1 MQRDLSCPVLWQ
13 ESLRASQERRIQSAR
28 RETRERVGRRSTV
41 AALCGLAVLT
51 GGAFAHDGGAPE
63 GSAATAAEGSAA
75 TTVYLESG
83 DSGAQVRDVQQALE
97 ISVDGVYGPQTE
109 RSVRSFQERNG
120 LQVDGI
126 AGPVTMRALG
136 LGGGAGASEGASSG
150 GEGTTTPSEESA
162 EEPAATE
169 EPEAEEPEAEEPAAE
184 EPAVEEPA
192 DEEPAPDEVEE
203 PAAEEPVAEEP
214 VAEEPVAEEPVAEEP
229 AAEEPSSDLQAIAQC
244 ESGGDAGAVSSNG
257 EYRGKYQFSRET
269 WRGVG
274 GEGDPAAATEAEQ
287 DRRAAGLYE
296 QSGSAPWPTCG

>member
-150 GEGTTTPSEESA
+150 GEGTTTPSEEPA

-169 EPEAEEPEAEEPAAE
+169 EPEAEEPAAEEPAA
-184 EPAVEEPA
+184 EEPA

-203 PAAEEPVAEEP
+203 PAAEEPAAEEP
-214 VAEEPVAEEPVAEEP
+214 AAEEP

-244 ESGGDAGAVSSNG
+244 ESGGDAGAVSPNG

-274 GEGDPAAATEAEQ
+274 GEGDPAAASEAEQ
-287 DRRAAGLYE
+287 DRRAAELYE
-296 QSGSAPWPTCG
+296 QSGSTSWPTCG

>member
-136 LGGGAGASEGASSG
+136 LGGGGAATEGASSG
-150 GEGTTTPSEESA
+150 GEATTTPSEAPADEPTA

-169 EPEAEEPEAEEPAAE
+169 EPAAEVPAPDEVEAPSEEPAAE
-184 EPAVEEPA
+184 VPAVEEPA
-192 DEEPAPDEVEE
+192 PDE
-203 PAAEEPVAEEP
+203 AEEPVAEEP
-214 VAEEPVAEEPVAEEP
+214 VAEEPAAEEP

-244 ESGGDAGAVSSNG
+244 ESGGNAGAVSPNG

-274 GEGDPAAATEAEQ
+274 GEGDPASAPEAEQ
-287 DRRAAGLYE
+287 DRRAAELYE
-296 QSGSAPWPTCG
+296 QSGSSPWPTCG